1 MNSEFDYELCK
12 LHTDPRKGAWL
23 HDVCSSGSEESMLQA
38 AGKPC
43 EQHASFNMA
52 FEYPPMVAMVVI
64 DVLCRL

>member
-1 MNSEFDYELCK
+1 
-12 LHTDPRKGAWL
+12 
-23 HDVCSSGSEESMLQA
+23 MLQA

-52 FEYPPMVAMVVI
+52 LEYPPMVVI